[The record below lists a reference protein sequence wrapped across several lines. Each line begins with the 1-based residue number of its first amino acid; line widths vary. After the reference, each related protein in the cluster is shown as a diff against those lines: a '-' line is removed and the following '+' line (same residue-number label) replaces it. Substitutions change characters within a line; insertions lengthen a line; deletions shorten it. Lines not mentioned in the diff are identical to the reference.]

1 MASKLQILFKPTL
14 FCFLTFIFST
24 SAVPDHKLNP
34 CPPKSCGYGPNIS
47 YPFWIDGVHEPSCG
61 DPDFKIKCNEYQY
74 PVLEI
79 SDEDFIIQNI
89 FPQNHS
95 FLLAS
100 AAAYEQP
107 SCPSHNISLHGKPF
121 YFTSDTED
129 LFFFY
134 DCPSKPGGYI
144 FELNCNSD
152 ETHFSFAIFH
162 KGLVELEKSRLQ
174 SCQSMILVPIR
185 KNSMARDDLGKLGYV
200 DILKMGFVLNWNCND
215 CKRSGNGNARRNNI
229 IIGTCIGFGA
239 LLLCIIVLCICY
251 RRRQLRRKRSHAAV
265 PYAQRS
271 IPLNPSNPH
280 SVEELEK
287 GDSYL
292 GVHLF
297 SYKELEEA
305 TNHFDSNKELGDG
318 GFGTVYYGLLK
329 DGRAVAVKRLF
340 ESNFRR
346 VEQFMNE
353 VEILARLRHRNLV
366 SLYGCTSRNSRELLL
381 VYEYVS
387 NGTVADNLHGKLAK
401 PGKLPWSTR
410 MKIAIETASALVYL
424 HASEIIHRDVKTNNI
439 LLDNNFCVKVA
450 DFGLSRLFPL
460 DVTHVSTAPQGTPGY
475 VDPEYH
481 QCYQLSDKSDVF
493 SFGVV
498 LVELISSMPAVDIT
512 RHRQEINLFNMA
524 IKKIQSHALN
534 ELVDPSLGFETDYK
548 IQNMITGVAELAFR
562 CLQSMKDERPT
573 MMEVL
578 DTLNI
583 IQKQNAEKGN
593 DRDTDISAKDDAVLL
608 KNGYGSSPSS
618 LSVSW
623 VSSNTSTAT
632 NETVSA

>member
-1 MASKLQILFKPTL
+1 MS
-14 FCFLTFIFST
+14 
-24 SAVPDHKLNP
+24 
-34 CPPKSCGYGPNIS
+34 
-47 YPFWIDGVHEPSCG
+47 
-61 DPDFKIKCNEYQY
+61 
-74 PVLEI
+74 
-79 SDEDFIIQNI
+79 
-89 FPQNHS
+89 
-95 FLLAS
+95 
-100 AAAYEQP
+100 
-107 SCPSHNISLHGKPF
+107 
-121 YFTSDTED
+121 
-129 LFFFY
+129 
-134 DCPSKPGGYI
+134 
-144 FELNCNSD
+144 
-152 ETHFSFAIFH
+152 
-162 KGLVELEKSRLQ
+162 
-174 SCQSMILVPIR
+174 
-185 KNSMARDDLGKLGYV
+185 YV
-200 DILKMGFVLNWNCND
+200 DIWKRGFVLNWTAKD
-215 CKRSGNGNARRNNI
+215 CSKCEQSGGYCRLENNKFVCSCSDGTHSNSCKQEKSTTRRKI
-229 IIGTCIGFGA
+229 IIGLCTGFGA
-239 LLLCIIVLCICY
+239 LLLTFLVLGICY
-251 RRRQLRRKRSHAAV
+251 RWRQLRRRRSHAL
-265 PYAQRS
+265 PYVQRS
-271 IPLNPSNPH
+271 IPSNPPNPPNPS
-280 SVEELEK
+280 SVEEVEN
-287 GDSYL
+287 GGTYL

-329 DGRAVAVKRLF
+329 DGRAVAVKRLY
-340 ESNFRR
+340 ESNFKR

-366 SLYGCTSRNSRELLL
+366 SLYGCTSRSSHELLL
-381 VYEYVS
+381 VYEYVP
-387 NGTVADNLHGKLAK
+387 NGTVADHLHGKLAK
-401 PGKLPWSTR
+401 SGKLPWCTR

-439 LLDNNFCVKVA
+439 LLDNNYCVKVA

-524 IKKIQSHALN
+524 INKIQSHTLH
-534 ELVDPSLGFETDYK
+534 ELVDPSLGFKTDYK
-548 IQNMITGVAELAFR
+548 IQDMITSVAELAFR

-583 IQKQNAEKGN
+583 IQKQNAEKTT
-593 DRDTDISAKDDAVLL
+593 DQEADISDDAVLL

-618 LSVSW
+618 VSVSW

-632 NETVSA
+632 NETISS